1 MSLRDKYTDEEWS
14 KLEKD
19 SSSRDFSPG
28 WTERIKYQRVVIQ
41 SDGDGHEYIIPYELN
56 RRFQKLSEE
65 SYMKDDWDDF
75 ESVFEKYRCNG
86 DPFSEFEFYIK
97 KE

>member
-28 WTERIKYQRVVIQ
+28 WTERNKYQRVVIQ
-41 SDGDGHEYIIPYELN
+41 SDGDGHEYVIPYLMKDVFKVELN
-56 RRFQKLSEE
+56 LVACCCHYVIPP
-65 SYMKDDWDDF
+65 SY
-75 ESVFEKYRCNG
+75 SL
-86 DPFSEFEFYIK
+86 
-97 KE
+97 

>member
-41 SDGDGHEYIIPYELN
+41 SDGDGHEYIIPYD
-56 RRFQKLSEE
+56 R
-65 SYMKDDWDDF
+65 Y
-75 ESVFEKYRCNG
+75 
-86 DPFSEFEFYIK
+86 K
-97 KE
+97 KEVNEFQPLDEFLILKLIYLCN

>member
-19 SSSRDFSPG
+19 SSSIDFSPG

-41 SDGDGHEYIIPYELN
+41 SDGDGHEYIIPYLMKDVFRVELN
-56 RRFQKLSEE
+56 KE
-65 SYMKDDWDDF
+65 
-75 ESVFEKYRCNG
+75 EKYGHSNFEHLFERYRCSG
-86 DPFSEFEFYIK
+86 DPSADYEFYIK
-97 KE
+97 KKK